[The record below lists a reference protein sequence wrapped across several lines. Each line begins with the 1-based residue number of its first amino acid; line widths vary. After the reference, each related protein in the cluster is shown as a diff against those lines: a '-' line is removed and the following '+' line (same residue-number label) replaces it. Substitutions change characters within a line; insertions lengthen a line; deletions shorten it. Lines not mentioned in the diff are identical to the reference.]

1 MRDRRAERLDHRPAM
16 NCMHRINENASCKP
30 HGLDDRMRERAF
42 PVCEP
47 DTISLWL
54 VPGIG
59 TKQTGIHVP
68 RPRPCKKVRWAGA
81 FLDAPAEDLCGRP
94 AGLSR
99 RRLRGRRLRSPD
111 RCPQHT
117 DSAGSRTISLTG
129 VIAAVHRQANRVVT
143 TFADQAVI
151 PIENVRLFEEVQAR
165 TRELSTKR
173 QPPRCSAS
181 SRPHLASWSRFQTT
195 PISML
200 VVRAGQ
206 QACPLRCYTLVIC

>member
-1 MRDRRAERLDHRPAM
+1 MVSITACASGPSESASPTRYRYVGAWHWHEADR
-16 NCMHRINENASCKP
+16 ASAS
-30 HGLDDRMRERAF
+30 HGR
-42 PVCEP
+42 
-47 DTISLWL
+47 
-54 VPGIG
+54 G
-59 TKQTGIHVP
+59 HVTSA
-68 RPRPCKKVRWAGA
+68 WAGA
-81 FLDAPAEDLCGRP
+81 FLDAPAEDLCGRAP
-94 AGLSR
+94 GLSR

-181 SRPHLASWSRFQTT
+181 SRPHLASWSRFPDHANFDACSTGRSAGLPPAVLHT
-195 PISML
+195 RHLL
-200 VVRAGQ
+200 VYHHPVGSR
-206 QACPLRCYTLVIC
+206 PP